1 MAQINQ
7 PSNLIDQV
15 VALRREV
22 DELRKRVG
30 IGNAT
35 ISGGTF
41 TVQDNGVLRMV
52 DPDGHLILYFG
63 PGDDGKQIIRI
74 RRDGGSDVMYTYT
87 TDSGRQFWALTDGGS
102 GIVASDDAVS
112 GTGLA
117 RPWIPVSFEK
127 VRFADWPKITNASF
141 ETVWEA
147 NFQKTHPFIQLFTV
161 EGCEGATNGEGQI
174 VITDAAGQS
183 RVAESWSMGPGLGR
197 NRRGPYAL
205 PGQPYAGEVRVAVN
219 YRRTSGTGNVVG
231 VAMDATQR
239 QT

>member
-7 PSNLIDQV
+7 PSSIVDQV

-41 TVQDNGVLRMV
+41 TVQDNGVIRMV
-52 DPDGHLILYFG
+52 DADGHTILYFG
-63 PGDDGKQIIRI
+63 PGGDGKQIIRI

-87 TDSGRQFWALTDGGS
+87 TDSGRQFWALTDGNS
-102 GIVASDDAVS
+102 SIVASDDAAS
-112 GTGLA
+112 GSGLA
-117 RPWIPVSFEK
+117 RPWIPVSFEQ
-127 VRFADWPKITNASF
+127 VRFANMPSVTNASF

-147 NFQKTHPFIQLFTV
+147 NFPKTHPFIQLFTV
-161 EGCEGATNGEGQI
+161 EGCDNATNGEGQV
-174 VITDAAGQS
+174 VITDSHGNS
-183 RVAESWSMGPGLGR
+183 RVAASWTLGPGLGR
-197 NRRGPYAL
+197 NYRGPYAL
-205 PGQPYAGEVRVAVN
+205 PGQPYDGEVRVAVN
-219 YRRTSGTGNVVG
+219 WRRSSGTGNVYA
-231 VAMDATQR
+231 VAMDAVQR

>member
-7 PSNLIDQV
+7 PSNLVDQV

-41 TVQDNGVLRMV
+41 TVQDNGVIRMV
-52 DPDGHLILYFG
+52 DADGHVILYFG
-63 PGDDGKQIIRI
+63 PGGDGKQIIRI

-87 TDSGRQFWALTDGGS
+87 TDSGRQFWALTDGNS
-102 GIVASDDAVS
+102 GIVASDDALS
-112 GTGLA
+112 GSGLA
-117 RPWIPVSFEK
+117 RPWIPVSLEQ
-127 VRFADWPKITNASF
+127 VRFANMPTVTNGSF

-147 NFQKTHPFIQLFTV
+147 NFQKTHPFVQLFTV
-161 EGCEGATNGEGQI
+161 EGCDSATNGEGQI
-174 VITDAAGQS
+174 VITDSHGAA
-183 RVAESWSMGPGLGR
+183 RVADSWSLGPGLGR
-197 NRRGPYAL
+197 HYRGPYAL
-205 PGQPYAGEVRVAVN
+205 PGQPYDGEVRVAVN
-219 YRRTSGTGNVVG
+219 WRRTSGTGNVYA
-231 VAMDATQR
+231 VAMDAVQR